1 MLTYFRNIVF
11 VGSGAI
17 ATALGNILAMNE
29 ELDVTI
35 LSIEPDV
42 VENINQNHINKK
54 YFPSIQLRPGLVATL
69 DNIVLKK
76 AHIVFMAIPS
86 ADTVNYIRKNR
97 STINPEAIIVNL
109 AKGFGEKKKT
119 IVESLNKLVS
129 NPVCSLKGPS
139 FARDILNDQPTGFT
153 LASKDEA
160 IYHIFE
166 EVFEGTNI
174 KLDHSTD
181 VNSVEVLSILKNIY
195 AIVMGIVDA
204 QFDSPNLRFLI
215 LTRAFKEMRE
225 ILLLLGGNEQ
235 TMFKYCGYGDF
246 SLTALNDLSRNR
258 TLGLL
263 IGKGFFVKDIS
274 DKVVLEGKNA
284 VSIICERIAQ
294 SESPNRY
301 PIIFEVFEVFREDY
315 DVSKFT
321 QRILEPEEGEA
332 VW

>member
-1 MLTYFRNIVF
+1 MPKYYRNIVF

-29 ELDVTI
+29 ELDVTL

-42 VENINQNHINKK
+42 VENINQDHVNKK
-54 YFPSIQLRPGLVATL
+54 YFPSLQLRPGLVATL
-69 DNIVLKK
+69 DYSVLKG
-76 AHIVFMAIPS
+76 AHIIFMAIPS
-86 ADTVNYIRKNR
+86 ADTVSYIRKNR
-97 STINPEAIIVNL
+97 TLISADTIIVNL
-109 AKGFGEKKKT
+109 SKGFGEKKKT
-119 IVESLNKLVS
+119 IVESLTKLVT

-153 LASKDEA
+153 LASHDKA
-160 IYHIFE
+160 IFT
-166 EVFEGTNI
+166 VFEDVFESTNI

-181 VNSVEVLSILKNIY
+181 VNSVEILSILKNIY

-204 QFDSPNLRFLI
+204 HFDSPNLRFLI

-225 ILLLLGGNEQ
+225 ILLLFGGSEQ

-284 VSIICERIAQ
+284 VSVICERILQ
-294 SESPNRY
+294 SESRDRF
-301 PIIFEVFEVFREDY
+301 PIIFEVLEVFREDY

-321 QRILEPEEGEA
+321 QRILEPEEEG
-332 VW
+332 